1 MELGSRGLW
10 PLGEEGGPPE
20 SREERVNRLRKKWTM
35 SMVPLHQKE
44 GPLSGKDVERE
55 QEKPRLPGEI
65 ALIWALESENC
76 KRRRQGAWTGQ
87 WMDRSEDPVKL
98 TGTTWCFKNS
108 ENWGVLCKTWAP
120 RGPWAFMVYTV
131 RVVCHIA
138 VDALGENSPKRN
150 ALAGDLELNPPHIL
164 AGWPEEATAR
174 ALETQLPWVCKHPC
188 SSSVTLQCC
197 FIWK

>member
-108 ENWGVLCKTWAP
+108 EN
-120 RGPWAFMVYTV
+120 
-131 RVVCHIA
+131 
-138 VDALGENSPKRN
+138 
-150 ALAGDLELNPPHIL
+150 
-164 AGWPEEATAR
+164 
-174 ALETQLPWVCKHPC
+174 
-188 SSSVTLQCC
+188 
-197 FIWK
+197 